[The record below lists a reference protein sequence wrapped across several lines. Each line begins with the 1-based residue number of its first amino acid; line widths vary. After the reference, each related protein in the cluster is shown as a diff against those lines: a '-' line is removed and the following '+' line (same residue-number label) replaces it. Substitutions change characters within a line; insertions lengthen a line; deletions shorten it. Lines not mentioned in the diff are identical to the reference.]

1 MYKTAKRTLI
11 DLDSTKIYLLK
22 VNKSKHCIYVKI
34 VFSVDKSNDYYKY
47 FAKKTLKY
55 TTPDTLLF
63 KVEDYEQYLADKCEY
78 DLISSKE
85 RILFIPNTEEDTIH
99 GKELKYSRLYLSPSP
114 HGNLLKQ
121 DIKDL
126 IQYNETTLT
135 LSPNGLFT
143 FNEFVDNTN
152 TTRGVLKDL
161 RRLQQGKK
169 VNTTTTDE
177 CWLFRAIEALNLHW
191 N

>member
-1 MYKTAKRTLI
+1 MYKTAKRTTV
-11 DLDSTKIYLLK
+11 DLNTTKIYLLK
-22 VNKSKHCIYVKI
+22 AKPRKHDIYVKI
-34 VFSVDKSNDYYKY
+34 VFSIDKDDYYY
-47 FAKKTLKY
+47 REFVRSTLEY
-55 TTPDTLLF
+55 TTPDTYLVKL
-63 KVEDYEQYLADKCEY
+63 EDYEQYLADKCEY

-85 RILFIPNTEEDTIH
+85 RILFIPNTEEDIIH

-152 TTRGVLKDL
+152 TTRGILKDL